1 MSVRRVQK
9 AGADTNGGIGA
20 RLAAVLS
27 IGGNKDEQN
36 KRQKTSKFE
45 YGAEYV
51 GTVRG
56 EPVPDTSDS
65 PVPNIFEP
73 TMQYYVEM
81 DKVDSMPELNKFYFN
96 NEVVCHGY
104 RSMSGFTYKA
114 TYNGSEYHFIDGRV
128 SNWSGPGEDPVF
140 GVGTRVLFKPIP
152 VSDFIAMD
160 KWNGQQLS
168 GTIYTIPG
176 DNAAT
181 MIIVYRGA
189 AASSHTTVRAEDEDE
204 DEDEKSAQQEVE
216 DRLRAIKRYY
226 DEGLITLEDF
236 EKKKSDLGGLEC
248 F

>member
-1 MSVRRVQK
+1 MSLRSVQK
-9 AGADTNGGIGA
+9 AGVGTNGGISG

-27 IGGNKDEQN
+27 VGTGSNQS

-45 YGAEYV
+45 YETEYV

-65 PVPNIFEP
+65 PVPSTFEP

-104 RSMSGFTYKA
+104 RSMCFFTYNA
-114 TYNGSEYHFIDGRV
+114 TYNGSEYHFIDGKV
-128 SNWSGPGEDPVF
+128 SNWSGPPEDPVF

-152 VSDFIAMD
+152 VSDFIATE
-160 KWNGQQLS
+160 NGQQRS

-181 MIIVYRGA
+181 MIKVYRGA

-204 DEDEKSAQQEVE
+204 DEDEKSAQQEVQ
-216 DRLRAIKRYY
+216 DLLRAIKRYY

-236 EKKKSDLGGLEC
+236 EKKKSELLSRI
-248 F
+248 